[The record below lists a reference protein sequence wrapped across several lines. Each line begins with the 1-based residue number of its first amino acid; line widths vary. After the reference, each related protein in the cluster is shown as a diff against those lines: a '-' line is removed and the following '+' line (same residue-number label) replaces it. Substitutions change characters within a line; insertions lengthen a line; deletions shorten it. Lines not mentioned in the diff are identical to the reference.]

1 MEKQAS
7 KTKKNLIFK
16 LFSKH
21 PSFLVLGKSPHTSFN
36 RNKASFN
43 KKMNNNKNNKNNKK
57 PKITATNKPV
67 SDKHSPT
74 NPTSSKISCFGGL
87 LTPKNKKKKKKKKKT
102 MTKKSNTKPLIYS
115 RVRTVQRLYS
125 GVGNGRNT
133 HAPSRIPNSLE
144 VRRLASRHETFKKF
158 DRRVYYEDL
167 EKDDDDGEQEEEVV
181 IDVSSINLN
190 GGDVSLEPRK
200 EVNLW
205 NRRSKLPP
213 PPLQL
218 N

>member
-57 PKITATNKPV
+57 PKITATNKEA
-67 SDKHSPT
+67 SDKHSQ
-74 NPTSSKISCFGGL
+74 NPTSPKISCFGGL
-87 LTPKNKKKKKKKKKT
+87 LTPKNKKKKKKKMTT
-102 MTKKSNTKPLIYS
+102 MTKKPSTKPLVYS
-115 RVRTVQRLYS
+115 RVRTVERLYS

-133 HAPSRIPNSLE
+133 HVLSRIPNSLE

-158 DRRVYYEDL
+158 DRRLYYENL
-167 EKDDDDGEQEEEVV
+167 EKDDDDGKQEEEVV
-181 IDVSSINLN
+181 IDVSSINLD